1 LRAAGLELERSHR
14 AHALH
19 SPYWWL
25 RCAVGPNDDDHPL
38 VRRYRRL
45 LEREI
50 IEQPRSLAIAEKVLA
65 PVLGKSIVHYATKAS
80 A

>member
-1 LRAAGLELERSHR
+1 M
-14 AHALH
+14 
-19 SPYWWL
+19 
-25 RCAVGPNDDDHPL
+25 GPNDDDHPL